1 METPKKNSLY
11 LRKRSPKKASY
22 IPGNG
27 TFQPKPEKNLKSSLR
42 KKFLIFQK
50 MELSNSK
57 IKKFLIISQKKAF
70 LIFSQKKPPTL
81 SGLGPQKLSKIS
93 YIFSN
98 KPLIFWETEIP
109 KKNPIFQE
117 TEFSYTSAKEYSETQ
132 HTWNQKHIQNPNI
145 FGTMTYLEHCQA
157 SMMERFAKL
166 ATQRTLK
173 SFFIFGKWNFLALAL
188 RNFLYFLKRNLFLHL
203 RKRNFIIFQERNIQ
217 NPSTTELCLYFRK
230 EIFRTLA

>member
-27 TFQPKPEKNLKSSLR
+27 TFQPKPEKNLKSPLR

-57 IKKFLIISQKKAF
+57 IKKFLLISQKKSF
-70 LIFSQKKPPTL
+70 SYIFSKKSPPHFQA
-81 SGLGPQKLSKIS
+81 SAPKSSQKIS

-109 KKNPIFQE
+109 KKNPYI
-117 TEFSYTSAKEYSETQ
+117 SG
-132 HTWNQKHIQNPNI
+132 NGI
-145 FGTMTYLEHCQA
+145 
-157 SMMERFAKL
+157 
-166 ATQRTLK
+166 
-173 SFFIFGKWNFLALAL
+173 
-188 RNFLYFLKRNLFLHL
+188 FLYFSKRTFRNLAYL
-203 RKRNFIIFQERNIQ
+203 
-217 NPSTTELCLYFRK
+217 ELEAYS
-230 EIFRTLA
+230 ES